1 MEVKKVEQKVEAT
14 LKVRSRYFQKGYPVQ
29 LTYPTLKA
37 KITWDGD
44 GLADIPTN
52 LARRLLNKDEFGDGY
67 ELYNPEEEK
76 KTARVRMGKGEVKE
90 SKDAEPGKEKEFI
103 DSITG

>member
-1 MEVKKVEQKVEAT
+1 MEIKKVEPKVEAT
-14 LKVRSRYFQKGYPVQ
+14 LKLRSKYFQKGYPVQ

-37 KITWDGD
+37 KITWDGN
-44 GLADIPTN
+44 GLADVPTN

-67 ELYNPEEEK
+67 ELYNPDEEK

-90 SKDAEPGKEKEFI
+90 KDPEPEKTDKEFI